1 MNFLTSNTLSEKQV
15 KSGLNYIVKEGL
27 AAEVM
32 STLTG
37 GTFLVAMAVLL
48 KASNFQIGL
57 LAALPALTNVFQ
69 LISIWLVKKYRNRRL
84 ICVICSFLAR
94 VPLLIIGFLP
104 FIFSLGTS
112 LKAIIFFLFFSYFF
126 GSISGASWNSWM
138 KDLVPG
144 KILGTYFSKRSR
156 LQQILHVILSLL
168 VAILI
173 DYIKINFPQYELAG
187 YVGMFVIGGS
197 IGMLGVYLLSRA
209 SEPTTSLG
217 DENIFK
223 LFSKPLKDK
232 NFKSLLAFHSAYSF
246 AVNLA
251 LPFFVVF
258 MMKTIG
264 LSLSYIIVLGL
275 LAKLSSILSIRL
287 WGIYSDRYS
296 NKTIIRVC
304 APTFITC
311 ILAWSFTAMG
321 SNPAISIVLLAII
334 HIVSG
339 ASSAG
344 IDLAINNIALKLAP
358 REQAIS
364 YICAR
369 NIIVSVFSALA
380 PIIGGLMGDFFSTHQ
395 LSWSIQWQG
404 PHTTST
410 LSLLHLKNWNF
421 YFVIAALLAA
431 LSIRLLKHVKE
442 EGEVHSN
449 RVYMV
454 MRKGF
459 RTGMRKNFSPKAIRY
474 RIVNAAAALRPNL

>member
-15 KSGLNYIVKEGL
+15 QSGLSSIVKEGL
-27 AAEVM
+27 AAEAM

-37 GTFLVAMAVLL
+37 GTFLIAMAVLL

-112 LKAIIFFLFFSYFF
+112 LKAIIFFLFISYFF

-144 KILGTYFSKRSR
+144 KILGTYFSRRSR
-156 LQQILHVILSLL
+156 LLQILHVILSLL
-168 VAILI
+168 VAVII
-173 DYIKINFPQYELAG
+173 DFIKVNFPHYELAG
-187 YVGMFVIGGS
+187 YVCMFVTGGS
-197 IGMLGVYLLSRA
+197 IGMLGVYLMSRA
-209 SEPTTSLG
+209 PEPTTSMG
-217 DENIFK
+217 NESIFT

-264 LSLSYIIVLGL
+264 LSLSYIIMLGL

-304 APTFITC
+304 APVFITC
-311 ILAWSFTAMG
+311 ILAWSFTTMG
-321 SNPAISIVLLAII
+321 SSPVISIVLLAII

-339 ASSAG
+339 ASAAG

-358 REQAIS
+358 KKEAIS

-369 NIIVSVFSALA
+369 NIMVSIFSASA
-380 PIIGGLMGDFFSTHQ
+380 PMIGGLMGDFFSTHE

-410 LSLLHLKNWNF
+410 LPLLHLKNWNF
-421 YFVIAALLAA
+421 YFVIAALLAT
-431 LSIRLLKHVKE
+431 LSIRLLKNVKE
-442 EGEVHSN
+442 EGEVNSN
-449 RVYMV
+449 RLYMV

-474 RIVNAAAALRPNL
+474 RIANAAAALRPNL

>member
-1 MNFLTSNTLSEKQV
+1 MNFHTSNTLSEKQV
-15 KSGLNYIVKEGL
+15 KSGLSAIVKEGL
-27 AAEVM
+27 AAEAM

-69 LISIWLVKKYRNRRL
+69 LISIWLVRKYRNRRL

-112 LKAIIFFLFFSYFF
+112 LKAIIFFLFISYCF

-144 KILGTYFSKRSR
+144 KMLGTYFSKRSR
-156 LQQILHVILSLL
+156 LLQILNVILSLI
-168 VAILI
+168 VAVLI

-187 YVGMFVIGGS
+187 YVGMFVTGGL
-197 IGMLGVYLLSRA
+197 IGMLGVYLMSHA
-209 SEPTTSLG
+209 PEPTTSMG
-217 DENIFK
+217 DESVFA

-264 LSLSYIIVLGL
+264 LPLSYIIVLGL

-287 WGIYSDRYS
+287 WGIYSDHYS

-304 APTFITC
+304 APVFITC

-321 SNPAISIVLLAII
+321 SSPVISIVLLAII
-334 HIVSG
+334 HIISG
-339 ASSAG
+339 ASAAG

-358 REQAIS
+358 KNEAIS

-369 NIIVSVFSALA
+369 NIIVSVFSASA
-380 PIIGGLMGDFFSTHQ
+380 PMVGGLMGDFFSTHQ
-395 LSWSIQWQG
+395 LSWSVQWQG
-404 PHTTST
+404 PDTIST
-410 LSLLHLKNWNF
+410 LSLLHLQNWNF

-431 LSIRLLKHVKE
+431 LSIRLLKNVKE
-442 EGEVHSN
+442 EGEVNSN
-449 RVYMV
+449 RLYMV

-459 RTGMRKNFSPKAIRY
+459 RTGMRKYLSLNR
-474 RIVNAAAALRPNL
+474 